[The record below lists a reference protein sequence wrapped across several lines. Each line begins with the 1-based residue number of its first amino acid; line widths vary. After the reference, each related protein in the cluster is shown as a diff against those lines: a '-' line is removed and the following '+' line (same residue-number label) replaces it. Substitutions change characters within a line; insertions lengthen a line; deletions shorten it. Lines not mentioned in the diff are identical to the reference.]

1 MKHWVQL
8 LFQRLP
14 GPLSLTSQAD
24 LVSALTLLLSPTI
37 QHVIEKSDDVSLKSL
52 WTSRQ
57 SPLVVDFVGLELERE
72 AQATD
77 RV

>member
-37 QHVIEKSDDVSLKSL
+37 QHVIEKSDDVSFKSILKSYL
-52 WTSRQ
+52 NQGILR
-57 SPLVVDFVGLELERE
+57 L
-72 AQATD
+72 
-77 RV
+77 